1 MFSVKNGPARS
12 GQTSILLA
20 TAARYVASTSNIFLD
35 IGYSDHGSSS
45 SAPHDATIASAEGHQ
60 LPQSARKRRKVH
72 CNSSSSSVTEPRVV
86 ILDLEKGV
94 HAVKLIL
101 SVREAV
107 LRRWHETAAARQW
120 KKDQVKLWKMDTVR
134 RDKGEDKVQDDN
146 HNNGEDYLNTTMDEQ
161 RQIEHAIASCLG
173 RINIVQPRDF
183 TYLSLVAT
191 IEALGQ
197 SLDEERAMDNP
208 AKTGSLKQPSP
219 SFTNTKEQHRQQ
231 APTLIM
237 IDSLTTLDATTRF
250 LESLPTAS
258 SSGNGANRSST
269 TSSGLSDRNEFYRQ
283 LIRLREEHE
292 VAIIATSRCVPSASN
307 NGSINQPSSRG
318 GKRGGGSSSL
328 WEKMVSHRV
337 SLHHVAVGTQ
347 EDQAGYDFVATLN
360 TNGKQE
366 GTSGVFPYSITAGGV
381 VC

>member
-1 MFSVKNGPARS
+1 MFSIKNGPARS

-45 SAPHDATIASAEGHQ
+45 SAPHDATFASEGRQ
-60 LPQSARKRRKVH
+60 LPQSALKRRKVH
-72 CNSSSSSVTEPRVV
+72 CNSSYSSVTEPRVV

-120 KKDQVKLWKMDTVR
+120 KKDQDKLWKMDTER
-134 RDKGEDKVQDDN
+134 RDKGEEVQDDN
-146 HNNGEDYLNTTMDEQ
+146 HNGENLNTTMDEQ

-208 AKTGSLKQPSP
+208 VKTGSIKQPSP
-219 SFTNTKEQHRQQ
+219 TFTNTTEQHRQQ

-269 TSSGLSDRNEFYRQ
+269 TNSGLSDRNEFYRQ
-283 LIRLREEHE
+283 LIRLREDHE

-318 GKRGGGSSSL
+318 GKRGGGSRSL
-328 WEKMVSHRV
+328 WEKMVSHHV